1 MKANDPVKRAEDDGS
16 VEWKWTRPGRPRKER
31 GQITLTRLH
40 EMTGSTLAER
50 NEAFEEMKKN
60 TFDAETRELSGESE
74 NKLEVYDADHS
85 EAHFHN

>member
-1 MKANDPVKRAEDDGS
+1 
-16 VEWKWTRPGRPRKER
+16 
-31 GQITLTRLH
+31 
-40 EMTGSTLAER
+40 MTGSTLAER